1 MDIRIAGRFR
11 LGRKLGGGSFGEI
24 YLAVDLTTG
33 EEVAVKLEHR
43 KTKHPQLH
51 IECKFYKV
59 ISGLRPVTA
68 SALQSLIVVDKA

>member
-24 YLAVDLTTG
+24 YLAVDLSNG

-59 ISGLRPVTA
+59 ISPLPKRRSVRV
-68 SALQSLIVVDKA
+68 SIHIV

>member
-33 EEVAVKLEHR
+33 EEVAVKLENR

-59 ISGLRPVTA
+59 IYLCCRVSQTA
-68 SALQSLIVVDKA
+68 VDYIV

>member
-24 YLAVDLTTG
+24 YLAVDLSTG

-59 ISGLRPVTA
+59 TSERRAVIA
-68 SALQSLIVVDKA
+68 DALHSLIVVDKA